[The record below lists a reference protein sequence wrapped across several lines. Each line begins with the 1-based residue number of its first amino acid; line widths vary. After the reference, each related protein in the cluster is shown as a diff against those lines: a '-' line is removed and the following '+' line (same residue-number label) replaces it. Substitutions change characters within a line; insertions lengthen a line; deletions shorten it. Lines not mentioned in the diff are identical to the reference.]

1 MTKRSFSPLAALAVI
16 FTLLAP
22 TPLAA
27 QGLRLV
33 RDAEIETTIRIYATP
48 LFQAAGISPQSVR
61 IFLVNDD
68 SLNAFVTSG
77 NRMFINTGL
86 LVKAK
91 SPLEVIGVIAHET
104 GHMAGGHV
112 AIRGKSIENAQ
123 STIIASYLLG
133 IGAALATGR
142 GEAASA
148 IISGGQDIALKGFLG
163 YSRGQESAADQ
174 AGIRLL
180 EATKL
185 SPQGLI
191 DFMGVLRGQ
200 EVLLATSQDPYLRTH
215 PLTSERISFLENAAA
230 QSPYK
235 DRPPSEE
242 LIRLHN
248 RVRAKLIGFLWP
260 ISRVF
265 QDYPEEDNSLESRY
279 ARAIAH
285 YREAQLDAALPLI
298 NGLIDEHPN
307 DPYFYELK
315 GQMLYENARGL
326 EALPAFEKATELR
339 PNSPQLHFAL
349 AQAQIEANTAELD
362 QKALENLNY
371 TLQHEPS
378 NSAAWRLSAIAYGRS
393 GNTGMT
399 ALAMAE
405 AALARGQS
413 RESLQHARRAVKI
426 LPGGSP
432 SLLRAQDI
440 EGLAERLVEKQNR

>member
-1 MTKRSFSPLAALAVI
+1 MIKRIFSTIAALAVI
-16 FTLLAP
+16 LAFLAP
-22 TPLAA
+22 APLSA

-48 LFQAAGISPQSVR
+48 LFQAAGLSPQSVR

-68 SLNAFVTSG
+68 SLNAFVTTG

-86 LVKAK
+86 LIKAE
-91 SPLEVIGVIAHET
+91 SPLAAIGVIAHET

-112 AIRGKSIENAQ
+112 AIRGQSIENAQ

-163 YSRGQESAADQ
+163 YSRSQESAADQ

-185 SPQGLI
+185 SPQGLL

-215 PLTSERISFLENAAA
+215 PLTQERISFLENAVAA
-230 QSPYK
+230 SPYK
-235 DRPPSEE
+235 DSPPPEE
-242 LIRLHN
+242 LVRLHE

-265 QDYPEEDNSLESRY
+265 QSYPEDDNSLESRY

-285 YREAQLDAALPLI
+285 YREAELNIALPLI
-298 NGLIDEHPN
+298 NGLIDENPD
-307 DPYFYELK
+307 DPYFHELK
-315 GQMLYENARGL
+315 GQMLYENARGA
-326 EALPAFEKATELR
+326 EALPAFQKAADLL
-339 PNSPQLHFAL
+339 PDSPQLRFAL
-349 AQAQIEANTAELD
+349 AQAQIEANTPELD
-362 QKALENLNY
+362 QKALENLTF
-371 TLQHEPS
+371 TLRSEPN
-378 NSAAWRLSAIAYGRS
+378 NSSAWRLSAIAYGRS
-393 GNTGMT
+393 GDTGMT
-399 ALAMAE
+399 ALALSE
-405 AALARGQS
+405 AALARGRA

-426 LPGGSP
+426 LPKDTP
-432 SLLRAQDI
+432 SSLRAQDI
-440 EGLAERLVEKQNR
+440 EGLAERLVEKQDR

>member
-1 MTKRSFSPLAALAVI
+1 MIKRSFSNFAAVAVI
-16 FTLLAP
+16 LAFLAP
-22 TPLAA
+22 APLSA

-33 RDAEIETTIRIYATP
+33 RDAEIETTIRIYSTP

-68 SLNAFVTSG
+68 SLNAFVTTG
-77 NRMFINTGL
+77 NRMFLNTGL
-86 LVKAK
+86 LIKAE
-91 SPLEVIGVIAHET
+91 SPLAVIGVIAHET

-163 YSRGQESAADQ
+163 YSRSQESAADQ

-185 SPQGLI
+185 SPQGLL

-215 PLTSERISFLENAAA
+215 PLTQERISFLENAVS

-235 DRPPSEE
+235 DTPAPKE
-242 LIRLHN
+242 LERLHA

-265 QDYPEEDNSLESRY
+265 QSYPEDDDSLESRY

-285 YREAQLDAALPLI
+285 YREAELDIALPLI
-298 NGLIDEHPN
+298 DGLIAEYPD

-315 GQMLYENARGL
+315 GQMLYENARGV
-326 EALPAFEKATELR
+326 EALPAFQKATELR

-362 QKALENLNY
+362 QKALDNLKF
-371 TLQHEPS
+371 TLQHEPN
-378 NSAAWRLSAIAYGRS
+378 NSSAWRLSAIAYGRS
-393 GNTGMT
+393 GDTGMT
-399 ALAMAE
+399 ALALSE
-405 AALARGQS
+405 AALARGQA

-426 LPGGSP
+426 LPKDTP
-432 SLLRAQDI
+432 SSLRAQDI
-440 EGLAERLVEKQNR
+440 EGLAERLVEKQKR